1 MTQYLKW
8 NRGTYFNPLI
18 NGDLCPCGSGK
29 KYGADFPEEFPANT
43 VTNRITLRSFMI
55 IEEMILGCYY
65 AFIEGNRKFVPEGM
79 NETSSRMTMSWLNCM
94 LNTGACFNR
103 SGFKT

>member
-43 VTNRITLRSFMI
+43 VTNAIRAITL
-55 IEEMILGCYY
+55 
-65 AFIEGNRKFVPEGM
+65 
-79 NETSSRMTMSWLNCM
+79 
-94 LNTGACFNR
+94 
-103 SGFKT
+103 